1 MGTGNMHNVI
11 VGISKKCKIRLLRM
25 WIMNKVIHIV
35 QAIFYGHFELCTEL
49 STLSTVYEV
58 ESVYG

>member
-1 MGTGNMHNVI
+1 MHNAI
-11 VGISKKCKIRLLRM
+11 AKISKKCKKCFFRM
-25 WIMNKVIHIV
+25 WIMDKVIHIV

-58 ESVYG
+58 EFVYG